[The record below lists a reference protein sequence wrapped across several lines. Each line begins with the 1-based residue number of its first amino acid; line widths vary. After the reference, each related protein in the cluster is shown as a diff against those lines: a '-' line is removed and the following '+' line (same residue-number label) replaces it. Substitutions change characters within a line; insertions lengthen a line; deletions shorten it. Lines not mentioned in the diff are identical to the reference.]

1 MSYIGLE
8 SLNDTSVAGIMSFPL
23 TGDYYFYAKILFGI
37 WLIIGLGF
45 FFEEKKRLGK
55 GNMLSSLAVSSLAII
70 VLAVIGS
77 LFDIITQE
85 VFVST
90 IVLGLIFIF
99 IWFVRGR

>member
-1 MSYIGLE
+1 MSYLGLE

-23 TGDYYFYAKILFGI
+23 SGDYYFYAKILFGI

-55 GNMLSSLAVSSLAII
+55 GNMLSSLAVSSLATI

-77 LFDIITQE
+77 LFDIVTQE
-85 VFVST
+85 VLVST
-90 IVLGLIFIF
+90 IVLGSIFIF
-99 IWFVRGR
+99 IWFVRGK

>member
-1 MSYIGLE
+1 MTYTGLE

-23 TGDYYFYAKILFGI
+23 SGDYYFYAKILFGI
-37 WLIIGLGF
+37 WLIIALGF
-45 FFEEKKRLGK
+45 FFEEKKRLGR
-55 GNMLSSLAVSSLAII
+55 GNMLSSLAVSSLAVI